1 MISNY
6 LSSAHKQFNY
16 YKLLGE
22 KTFAQLDDEQIF
34 HRFDPEANSI
44 AIIVGHLSGN
54 MLSRW
59 TGLFTTDG
67 EKEWRNRD
75 QEFEPI
81 IESREQLLEQWEEG
95 WACLFEAIDSI
106 NEDNFNKPVYIR
118 DQGHTIFEAIDRQ
131 LAHYAYHVGQIV
143 LLGRMAK
150 VSDWQSLSIPKG
162 GSKAFNAEKFS
173 KEEQRAHFTDEYLKK
188 KE

>member
-1 MISNY
+1 MVSNY
-6 LSSAHKQFNY
+6 LSSVLKQFRY

-22 KTFAQLDDEQIF
+22 KAFAQLDDEQIF

-59 TGLFTTDG
+59 TDFLNSDG
-67 EKEWRNRD
+67 EKEWRHRD

-81 IESREQLLEQWEEG
+81 IEAREQLLEHWEEG

-106 NEDNFNKPVYIR
+106 NDDNFNKPVYIR
-118 DQGHTIFEAIDRQ
+118 DQGHSIIEAIDRQ
-131 LAHYAYHVGQIV
+131 LAHYAYHIGQIV
-143 LLGRMAK
+143 LLGRFAK
-150 VSDWQSLSIPKG
+150 GNGWQSLSIPKG
-162 GSKAFNAEKFS
+162 GSSQYNAEKFS
-173 KEEQRAHFTDEYLKK
+173 KGKRRAHFTDEF
-188 KE
+188 